1 MPRQAGELAL
11 CPTSFLVQLF
21 LFCCKVKESWTEAVL
36 WKVENKIANC
46 VNVELKKRLHM
57 LENTTMGQYSIGG
70 RLDFTSA
77 GFLDDLLPCIF
88 LLGIIQAST

>member
-1 MPRQAGELAL
+1 MPRQAGGLAL

-21 LFCCKVKESWTEAVL
+21 LFCCKHKESWTEAVL

-57 LENTTMGQYSIGG
+57 LENTTMG

>member
-1 MPRQAGELAL
+1 MPY
-11 CPTSFLVQLF
+11 FLSSGSAVQLF
-21 LFCCKVKESWTEAVL
+21 LFCCKHKERWTEAVL

-57 LENTTMGQYSIGG
+57 LENTTMGQYSIGR
-70 RLDFTSA
+70 RLDFTRA
-77 GFLDDLLPCIF
+77 CFLNDLLPHIF